1 VEDEEADGDDDEG
14 EVDSVLTPLLLPLLL
29 SLLLPPTSLSCGK
42 LLLLSPSC
50 STPPSSLSVTLPKR
64 STISLVVVLGEVFC
78 PNTLGILPPTTMN
91 SSSSSNNCNDTE
103 IFRRFID
110 ILHTVVLTRK
120 VLEILIVMKAT
131 SRAISRVLFSDE

>member
-1 VEDEEADGDDDEG
+1 
-14 EVDSVLTPLLLPLLL
+14 
-29 SLLLPPTSLSCGK
+29 
-42 LLLLSPSC
+42 
-50 STPPSSLSVTLPKR
+50 LPKR

-91 SSSSSNNCNDTE
+91 SSSSSNCNDTE

-120 VLEILIVMKAT
+120 VLENINRYEGYL
-131 SRAISRVLFSDE
+131 